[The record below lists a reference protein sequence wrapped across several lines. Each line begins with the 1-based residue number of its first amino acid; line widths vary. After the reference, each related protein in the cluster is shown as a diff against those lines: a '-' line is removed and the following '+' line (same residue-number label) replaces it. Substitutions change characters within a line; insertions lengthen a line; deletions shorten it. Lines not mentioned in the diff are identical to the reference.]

1 MIVDTINNAV
11 MRRDR
16 VDSVEHICD
25 YVEGHLF
32 GELCDIMMCNV

>member
-1 MIVDTINNAV
+1 

-25 YVEGHLF
+25 YVEGHLCA
-32 GELCDIMMCNV
+32 ELCDIMMYKV